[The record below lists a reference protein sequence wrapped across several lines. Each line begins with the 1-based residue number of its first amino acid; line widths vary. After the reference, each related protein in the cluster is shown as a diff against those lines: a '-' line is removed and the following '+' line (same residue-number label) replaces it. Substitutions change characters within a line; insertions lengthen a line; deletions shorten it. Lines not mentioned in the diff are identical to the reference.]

1 MSCHQAP
8 EGSVLGAADLSI
20 DLSEEYQAFYLFMAK
35 LFAGQVFAQLFL
47 FFFIRWAV
55 SRYVSMPVRSIN
67 SHLENLVNGNSDMS
81 NHTIISRQ
89 DEMGNILCSV
99 QSTKVLV
106 GSVID
111 QITAAAAQV
120 NERSTHLNIAVEKLT
135 DASLTQSD
143 ASSSM
148 VAAVAQMSVSMDQIA
163 SNAQEVMNI
172 SVSSKRLA
180 DNGKQVIEQAVQS
193 TSHSIARVQ
202 APHAKKCRCFT
213 PYTQRRNF
221 SVAMQV
227 HLILPP

>member
-1 MSCHQAP
+1 
-8 EGSVLGAADLSI
+8 
-20 DLSEEYQAFYLFMAK
+20 MAK

-120 NERSTHLNIAVEKLT
+120 NERSARLNIAVEKLT